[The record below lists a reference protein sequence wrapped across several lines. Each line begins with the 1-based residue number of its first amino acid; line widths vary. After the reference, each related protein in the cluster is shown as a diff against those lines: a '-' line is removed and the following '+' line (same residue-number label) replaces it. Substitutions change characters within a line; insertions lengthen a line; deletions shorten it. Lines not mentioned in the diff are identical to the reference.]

1 MQITRIVMAALFC
14 VGSAFALNADNESAN
29 DDRFRVP
36 EALQQTLGLTDMQL
50 EQLRENNRAM
60 VEEVRPLARQ
70 LARKSRELHRET
82 QPDAPNESIIGTI
95 TMEIIEVIGEMDEI
109 RARYQESARAFLN
122 PLQLEALKPIE
133 VAAARVCQ
141 VRQAAQFN
149 LVELPEQDGP
159 DNEYGGRRQQPGT
172 HR

>member
-1 MQITRIVMAALFC
+1 MRITRIVTAALFC
-14 VGSAFALNADNESAN
+14 VGSAFAQDADNGMAN

-60 VEEVRPLARQ
+60 VEEVRPLARE
-70 LARKSRELHRET
+70 LARKSRDLRRET
-82 QPDAPNESIIGTI
+82 RSDAPNESIIGTI
-95 TMEIIEVIGEMDEI
+95 TVEIVEINGAMDEI
-109 RARYQESARAFLN
+109 RARYEESARSFLN

-133 VAAARVCQ
+133 AAAARVYQ

-149 LVELPEQDGP
+149 LVELPEQDPP
-159 DNEYGGRRQQPGT
+159 DNELGGRRQQP
-172 HR
+172 RARR